1 MASLLET
8 KLKIKGIIEDTSI
21 QDDETRNNL
30 INQLVNQSGYSEDA
44 IINFKLDTET
54 GASIKDRLLMG
65 AAPNYDSQKA
75 TLEKKYGEGNV
86 VRYNDTNFAY
96 VDPKDP
102 NTGKIFNP
110 AGFDKG
116 DVAQFGIRPVVQTAT
131 NIATAIP
138 AGRMLG
144 TGYKLGKM
152 AVGAGFGETA
162 GGELVD
168 RGFQLA
174 GGVIDRDTGQHIT
187 ERLYD
192 FGIGSV
198 SEFVSPV
205 ILKTLKA
212 PFRGISRAARN
223 RTDKNLDLY
232 FRANVQPRAM
242 SLITGSN
249 ITKDV
254 LLSVEYLMSNLPG
267 SRQLIVGSGKQMWKD
282 MSDNIVRTANN
293 LRPSGELIL
302 KPFYR
307 VEEITQQGINN
318 AITKFNTK
326 SSGLYDDFFENF
338 SKKLGKNYKIKN
350 VPNFTKLLNEIG
362 TPTGAYIK
370 KDVTKNVLGKRP
382 RIKKQGTKIY
392 TYGEAPIIDKIKID
406 EKIVGQK
413 TGALDF
419 PAIVKLKKEISEK
432 LTNEG
437 ISINDLKRYRSL
449 LGKQIA
455 AKGTKS
461 DAALGD
467 LKQLYGA
474 LSDDIANIT
483 NKNDP
488 SLNKQWNRA
497 SKYYKAG
504 KDRID
509 NIYNTILNKV
519 DQDKLLNFLQTSGK
533 DGGKYLGGLKKSLSE
548 GEFAI
553 VQQELIK
560 KIGTKSISK
569 QTGMGEIYE
578 EVFDPN
584 EFFKNWQSLSKQAKE
599 YLFSSPKDANLAK
612 NLEILAEL
620 SGKMKANPVFKNPEG
635 AGMSQIGQLVLVG
648 GSATAFGLGGLLGL
662 LNTALGI
669 ASAGVVYTRPKLVN
683 YLATASKVAAEG
695 NTDKFFKLLGKAGT
709 VFAGESPAVQQ
720 AVLDFSK
727 LLLNDEE
734 NK

>member
-21 QDDETRNNL
+21 QDDKTRNNL
-30 INQLVNQSGYSEDA
+30 INQLVNQSGYSEDE

-54 GASIKDRLLMG
+54 GASIKDRLLIG

-86 VRYNDTNFAY
+86 VRYDDTNFAY
-96 VDPKDP
+96 VDPKNP

-116 DVAQFGIRPVVQTAT
+116 DVAQFGIRPLAQTAT
-131 NIATAIP
+131 NILGATY
-138 AGRMLG
+138 GRLPG
-144 TGYKLGKM
+144 AAYKGAKM
-152 AVGAGFGETA
+152 ALGAGVGETT
-162 GGELVD
+162 GGEIVD

-205 ILKTLKA
+205 ILKTLKM
-212 PFRGISRAARN
+212 PFRGISPAAKN
-223 RTDKNLDLY
+223 RTDRNLDLY
-232 FRANVQPRAM
+232 FRANVQPRTM

-249 ITKDV
+249 LTKD
-254 LLSVEYLMSNLPG
+254 LLLGIEYLMSNLPG
-267 SRQLIVGSGKQMWKD
+267 SRQLIVGSGKKMWKD

-338 SKKLGKNYKIKN
+338 NKKLGKNYKIKN

-370 KDVTKNVLGKRP
+370 KDG
-382 RIKKQGTKIY
+382 
-392 TYGEAPIIDKIKID
+392 
-406 EKIVGQK
+406 KIVGQK

-419 PAIVKLKKEISEK
+419 DVLIQLKKEISDK
-432 LTNEG
+432 LADEG
-437 ISINDLKRYRSL
+437 ISINDLKRYRSY
-449 LGKQIA
+449 LGKHIA
-455 AKGTKS
+455 AKGAKS
-461 DAALGD
+461 DAPLKD

-483 NKNDP
+483 NKIDP
-488 SLNKQWNRA
+488 SLNRQWNRA
-497 SKYYKAG
+497 SNYYRAG

-509 NIYNTILNKV
+509 NIYDTILKKADV
-519 DQDKLLNFLQTSGK
+519 DKILNFLQTSGK
-533 DGGKYLGGLKKSLSE
+533 DGGKYLGGLKKALSE

-560 KIGTKSISK
+560 KIGTKSVTK
-569 QTGMGEIYE
+569 QTGMGKMYE

-599 YLFSSPKDANLAK
+599 YLFSSPKDADLAK

-635 AGMSQIGQLVLVG
+635 AGVTQIGQLALVTGTAG
-648 GSATAFGLGGLLGL
+648 GAALALGGLIGL
-662 LNTALGI
+662 LQTAVGI
-669 ASAGVVYTRPKLVN
+669 ASVGVVYTRPSIVKW
-683 YLATASKVAAEG
+683 LATASKVAAEG
-695 NTDKFFKLLGKAGT
+695 NADKFFKLLGKAGT